1 MVLFRGNQFN
11 FLSEKPLLRT
21 NKCSE
26 HKKNTTND
34 PCFYCC
40 QSCKDKRSKKSY
52 YLFFYVIFF
61 FIDEDL
67 QGKSWFNGKEFF
79 NIFKGSNKPSA
90 LGIFVVMVLKMLTR
104 TRNMVIRSV
113 IRPGTTSGGIRNEIQ
128 DTMTNIPEGR

>member
-1 MVLFRGNQFN
+1 MTHASIAV
-11 FLSEKPLLRT
+11 KPVKIRRI
-21 NKCSE
+21 
-26 HKKNTTND
+26 KNI
-34 PCFYCC
+34 
-40 QSCKDKRSKKSY
+40 K
-52 YLFFYVIFF
+52 FFSVMKIY
-61 FIDEDL
+61 
-67 QGKSWFNGKEFF
+67 KENHGSMAKNFF

>member
-26 HKKNTTND
+26 HKKNTTDD

-40 QSCKDKRSKKSY
+40 QTCKDKENKKYKVFLS
-52 YLFFYVIFF
+52 
-61 FIDEDL
+61 DEDL

-79 NIFKGSNKPSA
+79 QHFQRFQQTLCFGDICGDGVEDVDQDKEYGDQERHPPRDH
-90 LGIFVVMVLKMLTR
+90 VR
-104 TRNMVIRSV
+104 RN
-113 IRPGTTSGGIRNEIQ
+113 
-128 DTMTNIPEGR
+128 